1 MIAVVLD
8 GMNLTGAQWAVL
20 EPTFRPRRR
29 PNARAAGR
37 GPIRGLHR
45 RGKTVKRVSRSGAI
59 LAARCAEGSEST
71 SALTLYYVYSN
82 TTLTVLLRTEYG
94 TP

>member
-29 PNARAAGR
+29 PNARGR
-37 GPIRGLHR
+37 PWTDPGLHR

>member
-8 GMNLTGAQWAVL
+8 GMN
-20 EPTFRPRRR
+20 
-29 PNARAAGR
+29 
-37 GPIRGLHR
+37 
-45 RGKTVKRVSRSGAI
+45 RSGAI

>member
-29 PNARAAGR
+29 PNGRGRR
-37 GPIRGLHR
+37 GPIRALHL
-45 RGKTVKRVSRSGAI
+45 RGETVKWVSLIGRNSGGPLCRSQ
-59 LAARCAEGSEST
+59 
-71 SALTLYYVYSN
+71 
-82 TTLTVLLRTEYG
+82 
-94 TP
+94 